1 MSSLPRRA
9 MLAMLAGAALL
20 SAQLASAADAYPE
33 RPVTLIVPSAAG
45 GTTDFTARLLA
56 EGLTRELGQQFIVD
70 NKGGASG
77 NIGIGQAARA
87 EPDGY
92 NLLLTYSGYQ
102 VTNPSLF
109 KKLAWDPIKGFAPVA
124 LAVKAPH
131 VFLVRKDLP
140 VSSIA
145 ELIAYG
151 KDNPGKLNYASSG
164 NGSIQ
169 HIGATQFMQQ
179 TGIEMT
185 HVPYKGAGPAM
196 TDLLGGVVDI
206 FITTPPS
213 AVGHIRNGAVKAL
226 ALAGRE
232 RLSMLPDVPTMAEAG
247 VPGFELEAWFA
258 LYAPA
263 AAPQAVVDK
272 LASATEKVVAS
283 ADFQKRATEQGTY
296 AVYMGPKELGEF
308 TASEI
313 THWHE
318 VITKA
323 GISLD

>member
-1 MSSLPRRA
+1 MLNPSRRTL
-9 MLAMLAGAALL
+9 LALVAGAALL
-20 SAQLASAADAYPE
+20 SSPSAWGADAYPD
-33 RPVTLIVPSAAG
+33 RPVTLIVPSAPG

-92 NLLLTYSGYQ
+92 TLLLTYSGYQ
-102 VTNPSLF
+102 VNNPSLF
-109 KKLAWDPIKGFAPVA
+109 KNLKWDPIEDLAPVA
-124 LAVKAPH
+124 LAIKAPH

-140 VSSIA
+140 VNSIA
-145 ELIAYG
+145 DLIAYG
-151 KDNPGKLNYASSG
+151 KEHPGELNYASSG

-169 HIGATQFMQQ
+169 HIGGEQFMQQ

-196 TDLLGGVVDI
+196 TDLLGGVVDV

-213 AVGHIRNGAVKAL
+213 AAGHIRNKAVKAL

-232 RLSMLPDVPTMAEAG
+232 RQAMLPDIPTMAEAG

-263 AAPQAVVDK
+263 GTPQPIIDT
-272 LASATEKVVAS
+272 LASAAEKVVTS
-283 ADFQKRATEQGTY
+283 EGYQKQATDQGTY
-296 AVYMGPKELGEF
+296 AAFMGPAELGKF
-308 TASEI
+308 TESEI
-313 THWHE
+313 AHWGE

-323 GISLD
+323 GIALD